1 MKTKPNDNTPARD
14 FNRANS
20 YKSALLLSRSAW
32 SAPYTGDHTKWGSGL
47 QSAGRDSSRESVER
61 SVTNSMDDED

>member
-20 YKSALLLSRSAW
+20 YKSAPLLVTVGMVGAIYRRSHEV
-32 SAPYTGDHTKWGSGL
+32 G
-47 QSAGRDSSRESVER
+47 
-61 SVTNSMDDED
+61 